1 MTEAEWLA
9 ATDPTPM
16 LEFLNGKVSDR
27 KWRLFGVACA
37 RYGLQFLQNDRCRS
51 AVEVVERKADGT
63 AHPDEL
69 RAACGEVEDE
79 MNIWPADDLNRFWWA
94 VGGLFHPQSRE
105 AAQYSASAVLSGQEP
120 EAQIAVQAALF
131 CIVGNP
137 FRAVAV
143 APSWLTSTVV
153 ALANQMYN
161 SRDFGTMPILA
172 DALQDAD
179 CDNEDV
185 LNHCR
190 SDGPHVRGCW
200 VVDLLLGKE

>member
-27 KWRLFGVACA
+27 KWRLVGVACA

-51 AVEVVERKADGT
+51 AVEVVERKADGM

-137 FRAVAV
+137 FCPVAV
-143 APSWLTSTVV
+143 EPSWLTSTVI
-153 ALANQMYN
+153 ALAEGIYKEKAFD
-161 SRDFGTMPILA
+161 RLPILA
-172 DALQDAD
+172 DALQDAG
-179 CDNEDV
+179 CDNDDV
-185 LNHCR
+185 LSHCR
-190 SDGPHVRGCW
+190 SDESHVRGCW
-200 VVDLLLGKE
+200 VVDLLTGRK